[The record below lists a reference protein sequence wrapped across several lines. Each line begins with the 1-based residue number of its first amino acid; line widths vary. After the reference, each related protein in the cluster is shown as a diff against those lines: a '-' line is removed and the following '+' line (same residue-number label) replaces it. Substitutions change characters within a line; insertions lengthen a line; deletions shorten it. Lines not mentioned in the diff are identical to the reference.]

1 MTMQQKAPIKIARY
15 NLAGK
20 RRMVIYLTAL
30 AEYSQINHSILHQA
44 LLDSQLR
51 ENTDWVFNP
60 KTKDIALSLASAQA
74 IVLTSN
80 HWANTDKTTAW
91 HTWHAITDYIQG
103 I

>member
-1 MTMQQKAPIKIARY
+1 MTTPTKPKLPISRY

-20 RRMVIYLTAL
+20 RRMVIYLTDL
-30 AEYSQINHSILHQA
+30 ANYSQINHSILHQE

-80 HWANTDKTTAW
+80 HRANTDKTSAW
-91 HTWHAITDYIQG
+91 HTWHAIIDYIQG